1 MRKRTRKAAVK
12 LVRPETIAM
21 ESGRFCL
28 NWDVL
33 RDERAGDRERAW
45 TEGRGQRVA
54 LRLRNAA
61 VLVDVPGDVMA
72 RLMRLHSDGTGDS
85 NAEVIQRMLSALEAA
100 ARRMPAASTTIPALP
115 SPIHDA

>member
-1 MRKRTRKAAVK
+1 VGEDGLPRKGG
-12 LVRPETIAM
+12 VRVRSAI
-21 ESGRFCL
+21 G
-28 NWDVL
+28 
-33 RDERAGDRERAW
+33 AGPVGGAHCEADGTFR
-45 TEGRGQRVA
+45 
-54 LRLRNAA
+54 AA